1 MIEQI
6 FSVIKDAKLKAMLT
20 STLRD
25 IPLEELKALCLEQLE
40 GMSKKRIRY
49 LIAGRNE
56 SHVRYTQFFIRDG
69 LRGMIFGTSQIFTKS
84 KGWRL
89 VLNGKKEKINN

>member
-6 FSVIKDAKLKAMLT
+6 FSVIKGAKLKAMLT

-25 IPLEELKALCLEQLE
+25 IPLEELKTLCLEQLE

-49 LIAGRNE
+49 LIAG
-56 SHVRYTQFFIRDG
+56 
-69 LRGMIFGTSQIFTKS
+69 L
-84 KGWRL
+84 
-89 VLNGKKEKINN
+89 